1 MWSNWILNYFLT
13 VSWKVPVLLQCH
25 NHFVLGNYIEILCN
39 PQPISMLLSLYSL
52 EQSYQNVLVLR
63 GLWYSISLLVSSEE
77 KCSLTGESQCDSAHC
92 SCFYKIAMAIL
103 FKKIVS
109 NFFFLFPCCSA
120 GIGRTG
126 ALITI
131 DVAMG
136 LMERDLLV
144 GYRFY
149 KRKRFL
155 VEST

>member
-1 MWSNWILNYFLT
+1 
-13 VSWKVPVLLQCH
+13 
-25 NHFVLGNYIEILCN
+25 
-39 PQPISMLLSLYSL
+39 MLLSLYSP

-63 GLWYSISLLVSSEE
+63 GLWYSISLLVSSEK

-131 DVAMG
+131 DVTMG

>member
-1 MWSNWILNYFLT
+1 
-13 VSWKVPVLLQCH
+13 
-25 NHFVLGNYIEILCN
+25 
-39 PQPISMLLSLYSL
+39 MLLSLYSL

-149 KRKRFL
+149 KRKMI
-155 VEST
+155 SC